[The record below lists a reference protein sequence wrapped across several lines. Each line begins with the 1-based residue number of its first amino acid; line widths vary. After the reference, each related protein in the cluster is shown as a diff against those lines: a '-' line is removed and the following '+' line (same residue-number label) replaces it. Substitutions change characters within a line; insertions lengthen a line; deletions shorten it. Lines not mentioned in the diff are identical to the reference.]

1 MGPENINIKV
11 IFHHFQHLVI
21 YSFVIWQ
28 IYFAILLLLKW
39 INSNWKIKKTF
50 SVVSPSSE
58 NNQPIINI
66 DGSSIKEGMTNSKK
80 DMGAID
86 VDFKKDIFI
95 DKEDSSNVKL
105 DKVKKGNVKNQKNKL
120 KKLRGG

>member
-105 DKVKKGNVKNQKNKL
+105 DKVKKGNVKTQKNKL